1 MPREK
6 IIDGDLAGGTGV
18 EGRRV
23 GGKKDQNPEE
33 APTDREQPREEPR
46 EQSAGKPPSRRP
58 RFAESN
64 TADIFYSEQK

>member
-33 APTDREQPREEPR
+33 APTDREQPRE
-46 EQSAGKPPSRRP
+46 QSTGKPPSRRP
-58 RFAESN
+58 RFAEDN

>member
-18 EGRRV
+18 EGRRS
-23 GGKKDQNPEE
+23 GGKKDEHSE
-33 APTDREQPREEPR
+33 KAPVDSEQPRE
-46 EQSAGKPPSRRP
+46 QSTGKPPSRKP
-58 RFAESN
+58 RFGQGN